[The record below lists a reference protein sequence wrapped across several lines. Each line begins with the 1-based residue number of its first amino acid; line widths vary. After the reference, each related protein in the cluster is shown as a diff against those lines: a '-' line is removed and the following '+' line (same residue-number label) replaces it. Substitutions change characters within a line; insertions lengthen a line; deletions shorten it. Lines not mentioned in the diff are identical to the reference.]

1 MGGAEIE
8 RKWLVENVPPEVE
21 GGRWDTRK
29 LEQGYLALSD
39 SAEVRLRRADGGPAW
54 LTVKS
59 APGLSRV
66 EEEVVLEDGA
76 FERLWPLTEGRR
88 LVKHRYSREA
98 DRGVVLELDVYEGGL
113 EGLAVLEVEFASEE
127 AAAGFT
133 PPEWAGRELTGD
145 RAYANQ
151 TLALH
156 GRPAA

>member
-1 MGGAEIE
+1 MGAEIE
-8 RKWLVENVPPEVE
+8 RKWVVQRVPPEVE

-29 LEQGYLALSD
+29 LEQGYLAVTGD
-39 SAEVRLRRADGGPAW
+39 VEVRIRRADGGAAW

-59 APGLSRV
+59 APALTRT
-66 EEEVVLEDGA
+66 EEELVLEDGA

-98 DRGVVLELDVYEGGL
+98 DRGVVLELDVYDGAL
-113 EGLAVLEVEFASEE
+113 DGLAVLEVEFPSQE
-127 AAAGFT
+127 AAAAFT
-133 PPEWAGRELTGD
+133 APDWVGAEVTGD

-156 GRPAA
+156 GLPPAS